1 MANLLQSIGQAKPVS
16 EFVNMALKYQEEGSQ
31 NAIRN
36 EQMKKMK
43 AENEALAKDN
53 EELHPEAAVKL
64 FPEEYQPYIMDAWK
78 TGGALEP
85 NGMIKRVNA
94 RNTPKYIESHAK
106 SAIGINNMR
115 IEVLDK
121 ELKKLQGL
129 DDPKS
134 AERKLEIVKEQ
145 SDLQSR
151 IDQASGKE
159 KTGPVVVPEHSNLRD
174 AKSGKIIG
182 EPAKPSVKKSYV
194 DPEDGTIVNQLATG
208 SFEKEGKP
216 FTGDLKSLQEVGAP
230 KEILNDF
237 STFYRG
243 QKEANPNATEQQIS
257 KAWHDQKLA
266 ESTAAGRGRADV
278 WKEIA
283 GDIRQTP
290 VYDKELG
297 SITFATANEIK
308 ANPDRFAPPGAQ
320 QKAQGQQALIQD
332 IKGQIGRTSTALTN
346 MRSEFSPDQRA
357 KLVLVL
363 QHRDPGSA
371 WSNFMGSNWASTLS
385 DDQKDYVVS
394 LLQLKEQSMAMRSI
408 LGAGQGSDML
418 REAIDKTLPGMISP
432 DRKFAQK
439 QLNEFNQT
447 IYRLEKYVPKAS
459 PTPGVEQ
466 PAPLSGPSVME
477 KRTLPNGQVW
487 ESLSDGTFRQVK

>member
-1 MANLLQSIGQAKPVS
+1 MQADALQT
-16 EFVNMALKYQEEGSQ
+16 E
-31 NAIRN
+31 
-36 EQMKKMK
+36 
-43 AENEALAKDN
+43 KDN
-53 EELHPEAAVKL
+53 EELHPDAAVKL
-64 FPEEYQPYIMDAWK
+64 FPEEYRPYIKEAWSI
-78 TGGALEP
+78 GGAYEP

-94 RNTPKYIESHAK
+94 RNTPKYIDAHTK

-121 ELKKLQGL
+121 ELKKLG
-129 DDPKS
+129 DDPVG
-134 AERKLEIVKEQ
+134 AARKIEIVKEQ
-145 SDLQSR
+145 TDLQSR

-159 KTGPVVVPEHSNLRD
+159 KTGPVIVPEHSNLRD
-174 AKSGKIIG
+174 AKTGKIIG
-182 EPAKPSVKKSYV
+182 EPAKPSVKKSFV
-194 DPEDGTIVNQLATG
+194 DPVDGVIVNQLASG
-208 SFEKEGKP
+208 EFEKKGQP
-216 FTGDLKSLQEVGAP
+216 FTGDLKSLQEIGAP
-230 KEILNDF
+230 KETVSDF
-237 STFYRG
+237 AVFYRG
-243 QKEANPNATEQQIS
+243 QKEANPDATEQEIS

-290 VYDKELG
+290 VYDKEAG

-308 ANPDRFAPPGAQ
+308 ANPDRYAPPGAQ
-320 QKAQGQQALIQD
+320 QKVQGQQALIQD

-346 MRSEFSPDQRA
+346 MRSDFSPDQRA
-357 KLVLVL
+357 KIVLVL

-371 WSNFMGSNWASTLS
+371 WSNFMGSNWATTLS
-385 DDQKDYVVS
+385 DDQRDYIVA

-408 LGAGQGSDML
+408 LGAGQGSDMM

-447 IYRLEKYVPKAS
+447 VYRLEKYVPKAA

-466 PAPLSGPSVME
+466 PAPIGGGDVVIEYVRDPKTGKLVP
-477 KRTLPNGQVW
+477 KGQ
-487 ESLSDGTFRQVK
+487 